1 MNMKVDS
8 EAAKASLRTQTFII
22 PATVKAVDSEAAKAV
37 DSEAADSEVD
47 SAVDSAAD
55 LAADSE
61 ADSEAVEKNC
71 PLSP

>member
-22 PATVKAVDSEAAKAV
+22 PATVKAVDSEAA
-37 DSEAADSEVD
+37 DSEVD

-61 ADSEAVEKNC
+61 AADSEAVEKNC